1 VASAAQ
7 AAPRLMDD
15 ATSRSDAA
23 PLDLQLLFPEP
34 ILEQVA
40 YPAAYSDH
48 TNDVWRV
55 RTATEEVV
63 VRAPRPTAELA
74 SPFWWGAQKLF
85 GVDPTQPRRLAA
97 LNAHLA
103 TLSAL
108 PIPRVLR
115 AGTCAGREY
124 LVMEHL
130 PGTPLADL
138 RALPPAALRDLGAA
152 LARIHRH
159 EYGWWG
165 VPDNGPQRAL
175 DTFHSALAGTLRALV
190 ARFYREDTAITNAL
204 AHFHDAALRLP
215 APATA
220 ALIMLDV
227 DATQFLAAEAR
238 ITALVD
244 TEAYVVAP
252 RALDFIGYEYE
263 LDAASAAA
271 FAAGYRALLPLP
283 ALATVRPVYRYLYRL
298 LGVQGQIPLDDWLA
312 WPILF
317 TD

>member
-1 VASAAQ
+1 MNEANGGRQNAA
-7 AAPRLMDD
+7 
-15 ATSRSDAA
+15 
-23 PLDLQLLFPEP
+23 LDLQPLFPEP
-34 ILEQVA
+34 ILAQKR

-63 VRAPRPTAELA
+63 VRAPRPAAELA
-74 SPFWWGAQKLF
+74 SPFWWGTRGLF
-85 GVDPTQPRRLAA
+85 GIDPTRPRRLAA
-97 LNAHLA
+97 LNAQLA
-103 TLSAL
+103 ALSPL

-115 AGTCAGREY
+115 AGTCAGREC
-124 LVMEHL
+124 LVLEWL
-130 PGTPLADL
+130 PGTPPTDL

-152 LARIHRH
+152 LAHIHRH
-159 EYGWWG
+159 EYRWWG
-165 VPDNGPQRAL
+165 APEGDQQRAL
-175 DTFHSALAGTLRALV
+175 AAFHPALAALLQALV
-190 ARFYREDTAITNAL
+190 ARFYAADTAIGGAL
-204 AHFHDAALRLP
+204 AHFRDAALRLP
-215 APATA
+215 APESA

-227 DATQFLAAEAR
+227 DATQFLTDKGR

-263 LDAASAAA
+263 LDARGAAA

-283 ALATVRPVYRYLYRL
+283 ALAAVRPVYRYLYRL
-298 LGVQGQIPLDDWLA
+298 LGVQGPVPLDEWLA

-317 TD
+317 TG